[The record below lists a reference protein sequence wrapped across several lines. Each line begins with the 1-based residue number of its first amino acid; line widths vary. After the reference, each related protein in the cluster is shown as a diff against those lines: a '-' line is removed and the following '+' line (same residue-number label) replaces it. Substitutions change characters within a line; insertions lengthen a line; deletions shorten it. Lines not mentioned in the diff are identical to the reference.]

1 MNPFV
6 PTIPTSPSANSQTVE
21 ERSSIWIPASVQ
33 IAEISSPRPEW
44 RSWLPRTAQTGIVRS
59 RQAPARTTA
68 CSGSPCVVRSPASRI
83 RSASLSTRAKASSMR
98 KRVASEAWTS
108 PAAAI
113 LTMLGCSTV
122 AADGK
127 PRRDAGSVRRRVQAA
142 TGNDEEG
149 RPRLARCGHP
159 ARARGRARLV
169 GARRPAERA
178 RRRLPRQAGGRRTR
192 SAGTGRGRLPHRA
205 AAGAVAAEGLR
216 RRHPR
221 RPDLPAARWRGRR
234 RAPGALRGARGGG
247 DAAPGRQARGPPR
260 AEAPRADGAESG
272 LLERPGDRAGASGAD
287 RLGRGAA
294 AHGPL
299 AVRAGVLHAAP
310 RAGHRSEVELR
321 PGSPPVVGPRHERV
335 RVDLLDVLPVPVLD
349 EPRGGV
355 ELDLDLARAPRVVRL
370 HCGEILERLLRA
382 RLDQLTGL
390 QRRILA
396 RAELPEPLL
405 DGDCRQSA
413 SEQLLRLAADGLVPG
428 DEQNGTPPLPAQR
441 GVDPRL
447 PDRRAVEFQLA
458 PRLTGDRVRHHAVGR
473 PRLRVH
479 GHEQRRV
486 APLLEELGVLGP
498 VVLDDVL
505 AVRVELVRDQRVER
519 PLLARAVAVHN
530 DDLLGAGC
538 LRAADGRID
547 LFGVELA
554 PLVVGLLFLH
564 AIRLL
569 PLDDPGDAFHVADD
583 EDLHR
588 GRIPQMETGLVGK
601 RVLVTGASGG
611 IGSACAR
618 AFAAEGAEVVVH
630 YHRGRER
637 AEALAAE
644 LGRAVVIG
652 ADLTREDEVGRLFAE
667 AGRLDVCAAVAGIW
681 PSEDLPVWELPLERW
696 RATLDANLTTTF
708 LTARG
713 FLRQLEGDGA
723 LVLVGST
730 AGIFGE
736 AGHADYAAAK
746 SAILGGLLLSLKNEV
761 VRKNPVARVNAVAP
775 GWTESP
781 MTRGHVS
788 EEQVHRISRT
798 MALRKVAQPEDVA
811 NQVVV
816 LASPVLSGHV
826 TGQVVTV
833 AGGMEG
839 RVIHD

>member
-113 LTMLGCSTV
+113 LAMLGCSTV

-260 AEAPRADGAESG
+260 AEAPRA
-272 LLERPGDRAGASGAD
+272 
-287 RLGRGAA
+287 
-294 AHGPL
+294 
-299 AVRAGVLHAAP
+299 
-310 RAGHRSEVELR
+310 GHRSEVELR

-335 RVDLLDVLPVPVLD
+335 RVDLLAALPVPVLD

-396 RAELPEPLL
+396 C
-405 DGDCRQSA
+405 G
-413 SEQLLRLAADGLVPG
+413 
-428 DEQNGTPPLPAQR
+428 
-441 GVDPRL
+441 
-447 PDRRAVEFQLA
+447 
-458 PRLTGDRVRHHAVGR
+458 
-473 PRLRVH
+473 
-479 GHEQRRV
+479 
-486 APLLEELGVLGP
+486 
-498 VVLDDVL
+498 
-505 AVRVELVRDQRVER
+505 
-519 PLLARAVAVHN
+519 
-530 DDLLGAGC
+530 
-538 LRAADGRID
+538 
-547 LFGVELA
+547 
-554 PLVVGLLFLH
+554 
-564 AIRLL
+564 
-569 PLDDPGDAFHVADD
+569 
-583 EDLHR
+583 
-588 GRIPQMETGLVGK
+588 
-601 RVLVTGASGG
+601 
-611 IGSACAR
+611 
-618 AFAAEGAEVVVH
+618 
-630 YHRGRER
+630 
-637 AEALAAE
+637 
-644 LGRAVVIG
+644 
-652 ADLTREDEVGRLFAE
+652 
-667 AGRLDVCAAVAGIW
+667 
-681 PSEDLPVWELPLERW
+681 
-696 RATLDANLTTTF
+696 
-708 LTARG
+708 
-713 FLRQLEGDGA
+713 
-723 LVLVGST
+723 
-730 AGIFGE
+730 
-736 AGHADYAAAK
+736 
-746 SAILGGLLLSLKNEV
+746 
-761 VRKNPVARVNAVAP
+761 
-775 GWTESP
+775 
-781 MTRGHVS
+781 
-788 EEQVHRISRT
+788 
-798 MALRKVAQPEDVA
+798 
-811 NQVVV
+811 
-816 LASPVLSGHV
+816 
-826 TGQVVTV
+826 
-833 AGGMEG
+833 
-839 RVIHD
+839 